1 MDPTR
6 GLRNSHGPQL
16 HWERLCTN
24 IFTISFKTSFSQH
37 FWLMP
42 WFPILNFFAFP
53 VKLYMLFQEFH
64 DYRLIENN
72 KILTLFGILLKQI
85 QMIQD

>member
-1 MDPTR
+1 
-6 GLRNSHGPQL
+6 
-16 HWERLCTN
+16 
-24 IFTISFKTSFSQH
+24 
-37 FWLMP
+37 
-42 WFPILNFFAFP
+42 
-53 VKLYMLFQEFH
+53 MLFQEFH